1 MNKSTADRRIP
12 ILVAVLLMAG
22 VVYQMRTR
30 PAPPPPAVVR
40 ETQDPL
46 KLAETIH
53 QAIADSLA
61 LDPAAKIEHAVEEA
75 TAHYATA
82 STNPDSFVAAR
93 ACFGMGQLQLLRG
106 DTTSALEAWQQ
117 VVSLGSDD
125 FSTMR
130 AMKSIADA
138 ASASGDT
145 ILAHR
150 TYGEIVRI
158 FGDSELTQAGKLI
171 VNASRRK

>member
-1 MNKSTADRRIP
+1 MNKATADRRIP

-30 PAPPPPAVVR
+30 PAPPQPAIVQ
-40 ETQDPL
+40 ENPDPL
-46 KLAETIH
+46 KRAETIH

-61 LDPAAKIEHAVEEA
+61 LDPAANVSPAAEEA
-75 TAHYATA
+75 MAHYATA
-82 STNPDSFVAAR
+82 SANPDSFIASR
-93 ACFGMGQLQLLRG
+93 AFFGLGQLHLLRG
-106 DTTSALEAWQQ
+106 DTPSALETWQR

-138 ASASGDT
+138 AEASGDT
-145 ILAHR
+145 ILARR

-171 VNASRRK
+171 VNASRMK